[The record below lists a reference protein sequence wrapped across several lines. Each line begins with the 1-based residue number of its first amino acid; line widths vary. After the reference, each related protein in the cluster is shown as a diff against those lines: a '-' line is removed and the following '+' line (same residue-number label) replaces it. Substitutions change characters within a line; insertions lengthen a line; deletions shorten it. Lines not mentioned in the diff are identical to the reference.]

1 MLRRA
6 LLTGLL
12 ASPAARALDC
22 SDSGYELRLGLSGH
36 LAYEQG
42 PRHEAAGLLVDL
54 GRLLAQ
60 HTGLQL
66 RPRIYPL
73 PRILRMIEQGELPL
87 AGIRL
92 WQPGR
97 TDIEPLLVAAP
108 VLWVHAALAARS
120 LEEALFADPHVVFGR
135 LGTGS
140 VSAWV
145 DAKLAALPPARVER
159 SLNAD
164 GLLRKLVVGRIHA
177 VFSQTLTERVML
189 TEDFDW
195 SLLRA
200 RAVPKAGTTVGG
212 LQINRQRVCTVHANA
227 LHAGLRTL
235 RDDGS
240 LLRLLQQHLGPRAEA
255 GMVWKRKP

>member
-1 MLRRA
+1 MRRR
-6 LLTGLL
+6 LLCAGLSLPL
-12 ASPAARALDC
+12 AAPALDC
-22 SDSGYELRLGLSGH
+22 AAGGYELGLGVSGH

-42 PRHEAAGLLVDL
+42 PRHEPAGLLVDL
-54 GRLLAQ
+54 GKLLAQ
-60 HTGLQL
+60 RTGLPL

-87 AGIRL
+87 AAVRL

-97 TDIEPLLVAAP
+97 DDIEPLLVAAP
-108 VLWVHAALAARS
+108 VLWVRANLAERS
-120 LEEALFADPHVVFGR
+120 LEALFADPRVVFGR

-145 DAKLAALPPARVER
+145 DARLAALPPGRVEP

-177 VFSQTLTERVML
+177 VFSQTLTERVMS

-195 SLLRA
+195 SQLHA
-200 RAVPKAGTTVGG
+200 RAVPEAGTTVGG
-212 LQINRQRVCTVHANA
+212 LQIHRQLVCAAHAEA
-227 LHAGLRTL
+227 LHAGLRAL

-240 LLRLLQQHLGPRAEA
+240 LYRLLQQHLGPRATP
-255 GMVWKRKP
+255 GMVWKRGR